1 MQKFDHIILM
11 SDGIRG
17 HYHQSLGVAQWL
29 ERLGGGHLEDPVN
42 VPKFHGLSR
51 LLKMK
56 LLVNGMAVHG
66 ADYSRNWLKSA
77 GMVIKDVQPRTLFIS
92 AGSSAAPF
100 CLACAKATGN
110 KSAVVMTPSMLG
122 TKPFDFAIIPE
133 HDKHD
138 PKDRNILTTLGAP
151 NHIYQPELEAIG
163 ARFFAGRDFGNN
175 KIVAV
180 LVGGS
185 DANYKPSPSWA
196 EDALG
201 ALRYVDGV
209 KLLVSTSRRTGKAL
223 DDKIE
228 DMFSGNPALGYMLIL
243 AKKPKV
249 NALTAML
256 GKATH
261 IIVTEDSVSMVSEA
275 VTAGFRVGLLRVP
288 KTTAEPFKEFFGGGT
303 KRFDDMFA
311 KMRQKKL
318 LVDLGKEPDFRNF
331 LAEPNQRHNQDFNEA
346 KRAAEWIISQP

>member
-1 MQKFDHIILM
+1 MPKFEHIIIL

-29 ERLGGGHLEDPVN
+29 ERLGGGHLEEPVN
-42 VPKFHGLSR
+42 VPKFSGLSK

-56 LLVNGMAVHG
+56 VFVKGLAVHG
-66 ADYSRNWLKSA
+66 KDYAFNWLKSA
-77 GMVIKDVQPRTLFIS
+77 GMGINDVKPHTLFIS

-100 CLACAKATGN
+100 CLACAKATDN
-110 KSAVVMTPSMLG
+110 KSAVVMTPSLLG
-122 TKPFDFAIIPE
+122 TKPFDFAIVPD

-138 PKDRNILTTLGAP
+138 SKDQNVLTTLGAP
-151 NHIYQPELEAIG
+151 NHIYTPELETIG
-163 ARFFAGRDFGNN
+163 ASFFAGRNFGSN

-180 LVGGS
+180 LIGGS

-196 EDALG
+196 EDTLG
-201 ALRYVDGV
+201 SLRFVDGV
-209 KLLVSTSRRTGKAL
+209 KLLITTSRRTGKAL

-228 DMFSGNPALGYMLIL
+228 DMFTGNPALGYMLIL
-243 AKKPKV
+243 AKKPRV

-261 IIVTEDSVSMVSEA
+261 VIVTEDSVSMVSEA

-288 KTTAEPFKEFFGGGT
+288 KTSTEPLKKFFGGGT
-303 KRFDDMFA
+303 KRFDDMFE
-311 KMRQKKL
+311 KMRQRKL
-318 LVDLGKEPDFRNF
+318 LVDLGSEPDFRDF
-331 LAEPNQRHNQDFNEA
+331 LSTPEQKHNQDFNEA
-346 KRAAEWIISQP
+346 KRAAEWILSR

>member
-1 MQKFDHIILM
+1 MPKFEHIILL

-29 ERLGGGHLEDPVN
+29 EKLGGGHLEDPVN
-42 VPKFHGLSR
+42 VPHFSGLER
-51 LLKMK
+51 LLKLK
-56 LLVNGMAVHG
+56 LYVHG
-66 ADYSRNWLKSA
+66 LTVHGGAYAREWLKAA
-77 GMVIKDVQPRTLFIS
+77 GMSINDVQPNTLFIS

-110 KSAVVMTPSMLG
+110 KSAVVMTPSVLG
-122 TKPFDFAIIPE
+122 TKPFDYAIIPD

-138 PKDRNILTTLGAP
+138 PKDRHILTTLGAP
-151 NHIYQPELEAIG
+151 NHIDVEQLGKIG
-163 ARFFAGRDFGNN
+163 DNFFKGMDFGG
-175 KIVAV
+175 KKVVAV
-180 LVGGS
+180 LIGGS

-201 ALRYVDGV
+201 ALRFTDGI
-209 KLLVSTSRRTGKAL
+209 KLLITTSRRTGKAL

-228 DMFSGNPALGYMLIL
+228 DMFTGNSALGYMLIL

-249 NALTAML
+249 NALTAMM

-261 IIVTEDSVSMVSEA
+261 VIVTEDSVSMVSEA

-288 KTTAEPFKEFFGGGT
+288 KTSAEPVKKFLGGGT
-303 KRFDDMFA
+303 KRFDDMFE
-311 KMRQKKL
+311 KMRQRKL
-318 LVDLGKEPDFRNF
+318 LVDLGKAPDFRKF
-331 LAEPNQRHNQDFNEA
+331 LADPEQKHNQGFNEA
-346 KRAAEWIISQP
+346 KRAAEWILSQP